1 MVTWEQES
9 SSQQRMSILKTK
21 ESLKIGLNKMN
32 PTKTLLRVGE
42 NQKCEQ
48 KIFIK
53 GKCFFHQP
61 PTPSHGDWTSQPPI
75 FLFLETK
82 KETVLVKEANHISF
96 ELFFE
101 YKFPPQY
108 NNSHEKRSLTHRY
121 LLPILIADD
130 VLIYQKPSLHA
141 KLDGWKEGMN
151 EFEGNVNNQVMN
163 RIGI

>member
-9 SSQQRMSILKTK
+9 WSQQRISILKTK
-21 ESLKIGLNKMN
+21 ESLNKMN

-48 KIFIK
+48 KISIK
-53 GKCFFHQP
+53 GKYFFHQP
-61 PTPSHGDWTSQPPI
+61 HPPPPSHGDWTSQPPI

-101 YKFPPQY
+101 YKFSP
-108 NNSHEKRSLTHRY
+108 
-121 LLPILIADD
+121 
-130 VLIYQKPSLHA
+130 
-141 KLDGWKEGMN
+141 
-151 EFEGNVNNQVMN
+151 
-163 RIGI
+163 